1 MRASNLVLLLAAS
14 VAAPSAA
21 QPVPSMSLAS
31 FQSIELR
38 GGGRVIVRHGPEQ
51 RVTVLAGDV
60 ADRPI
65 RVEGGQLV
73 IDECRRPCR
82 GGHQRIEVEIVTP
95 RIDRLA
101 VANGGSLRLDG
112 GFPAQPALAASVSS
126 GGQVDARA
134 HEAARVDA
142 DIAHGGQILVHAGQD
157 LEAAISDGGGVYYW
171 GNPRVRSSVRRG
183 GGVAPGDPAEL
194 RVPLAE
200 LGPPLAPPP
209 VPPVP
214 PILPAVPQ
222 H

>member
-14 VAAPSAA
+14 VAAPAA
-21 QPVPSMSLAS
+21 TQPTPSMSLAS

-38 GGGRVIVRHGPEQ
+38 DGGRVIVRHGPEQ
-51 RVTVLAGDV
+51 RVTVLMGDA

-95 RIDRLA
+95 WIDRLA

-112 GFPAQPALAASVSS
+112 GFPPQPALAASVSS

-134 HEAARVDA
+134 LEAARVDA
-142 DIAHGGQILVHAGQD
+142 DIAHGGQILVHAGRD

-171 GNPRVRSSVRRG
+171 GDPRVRSSVRRG

-194 RVPLAE
+194 RAPLAE
-200 LGPPLAPPP
+200 LGPPP
-209 VPPVP
+209 VPSVP